1 MRSQLPQPSIGIQR
15 GETIMAKYVIVGA
28 SAAGIAAVGA
38 IRKVDPDGVIMVITE
53 EACSDYSRPMISDLV
68 SGKADLPKMKCKTED
83 FWTENKA
90 EVRLGKKVVSLNL
103 DEKTVNL
110 EDGEKV
116 VYEKLLL
123 ATGGKPF
130 VPKMEGQEKDGV
142 FTFTNIAEAQRLAA
156 KIDGIQ
162 AKSAVVIGAGLIGI
176 SVTEALMKRGLKVTV
191 VELQESILSLLLDA
205 KASDIVETVIR
216 KAGVTFATG
225 QSVQKIIGRPENDG
239 AVGGVILTKGDQV
252 PCDLVIV
259 AIGVIPRTELVV
271 GTNVKINRGIVV
283 DNFMQTTVLDVYASG
298 DVAETFD
305 FILNQSRSL
314 PLWPLA
320 VLEGRVAGANMA
332 GAKTSY
338 EGGTNMSSL
347 KYFGIPIVSIGLAN
361 PKEDPTLEII
371 VKQDLEHDVYKK
383 FVLRN
388 NVIVGMTLVNCI
400 ERAGILFKLMKD
412 KVNVKKFKQDL
423 IQDDFGWAMLPVTM
437 QRKMSVVQ

>member
-1 MRSQLPQPSIGIQR
+1 
-15 GETIMAKYVIVGA
+15 MAKYVIVGA

-38 IRKVDPDGVIMVITE
+38 IRKVDPSGAILAITE

-68 SGKADLPKMKCKTED
+68 SGKADLSKMKCKTED
-83 FWTENKA
+83 FWKENKA

-103 DEKTVNL
+103 AEKTINL

-116 VYEKLLL
+116 VYEKLLI

-130 VPKMEGQEKDGV
+130 VPKMDGQEKDGV

-156 KIDGIQ
+156 KIDRIQ

-191 VELQESILSLLLDA
+191 VELQEKILSLLLDA
-205 KASDIVETVIR
+205 KASDIVEAVIR
-216 KAGVTFATG
+216 KTGINFVTG

-239 AVGGVILTKGDQV
+239 AVGGVILTKGDEV

-259 AIGVIPRTELVV
+259 AIGVIPRTELVL

-283 DNFMQTTVLDVYASG
+283 DNFMQTTVPDVYACG

-332 GAKTSY
+332 GAKISY

-347 KYFGIPIVSIGLAN
+347 KYFGIPIISIGLAN
-361 PKEDPTLEII
+361 PKEDQMLEII
-371 VKQDLEHDVYKK
+371 VKQDLEHNEYKK
-383 FVLRN
+383 VVLRN
-388 NVIVGMTLVNCI
+388 NVIVGLTLVNCI
-400 ERAGILFKLMKD
+400 DRAGILFNLIKD
-412 KVNVKKFKQDL
+412 KINVKKFKQDL
-423 IQDDFGWAMLPVTM
+423 LRDDFGWAVLPVKM
-437 QRKMSVVQ
+437 QRQMGVVQ

>member
-1 MRSQLPQPSIGIQR
+1 MI
-15 GETIMAKYVIVGA
+15 KYVIIGA

-38 IRKVDPDGVIMVITE
+38 IRKIDPDSTIMVITE
-53 EACSDYSRPMISDLV
+53 EFCSDYSRPMISDLV
-68 SGKADLPKMKCKTED
+68 SGKVDLQKIKCKTEE
-83 FWTENKA
+83 FWNENKA
-90 EVRLGKKVVSLNL
+90 EIRLGKKVVSLNL
-103 DEKTVNL
+103 AEKIVNL

-142 FTFTNIAEAQRLAA
+142 FTFTSIAEAQRLASR
-156 KIDGIQ
+156 IDSIQ
-162 AKSAVVIGAGLIGI
+162 AKNAVVIGAGLIGI

-191 VELQESILSLLLDA
+191 VELQEKILSLLLDA
-205 KASDIVETVIR
+205 KASDIVEAVIR
-216 KAGVTFATG
+216 KAGVNFATG
-225 QSVQKIIGRPENDG
+225 QSVQKIIGRPENEG

-283 DNFMQTTVLDVYASG
+283 DNYMQTTVPDVYASG
-298 DVAETFD
+298 DVAETYD

-361 PKEDPTLEII
+361 PKDDPTLEVL
-371 VKQDLEHDVYKK
+371 VKQEIENNVYKK
-383 FVLRN
+383 LVLKN

-400 ERAGILFKLMKD
+400 DRAGILFSLMKG
-412 KVNVKKFKQDL
+412 KINVKKFKQDL
-423 IQDDFGWAMLPVTM
+423 LRDDFGWAVLPVTL